1 MFPFSHDPLSNVV
14 VAGAFVALTA
24 VSIPARAD
32 DLVQNLG
39 PVGPHQPILTTVGS
53 KRVIAFYT
61 PGSDRCSL
69 HAVVWDNTGPAGSL
83 AARVRISLEPGQIV
97 QIDTAQDGSL
107 KTLNLGCGDNADKLA
122 ILDSD
127 SPVASDTTIQ
137 PKGQPLKAS
146 VSGF

>member
-1 MFPFSHDPLSNVV
+1 MFSHDRLSKVV

-32 DLVQNLG
+32 DLLQNLG

-53 KRVIAFYT
+53 KRVIAFYM

-107 KTLNLGCGDNADKLA
+107 KTLNLGCSDNADKLA

>member
-1 MFPFSHDPLSNVV
+1 MLSRVQLLKFAVGGLVV
-14 VAGAFVALTA
+14 LSSLGT
-24 VSIPARAD
+24 PARAD

-39 PVGPHQPILTTVGS
+39 PVGPHQPILTTIGS
-53 KRVIAFYT
+53 KRVIAFYM

-69 HAVVWDNTGPAGSL
+69 NAVVWDNTGPDAGSL

-107 KTLNLGCGDNADKLA
+107 KTLNLGCGDNAEKLA
-122 ILDSD
+122 ILESD
-127 SPVASDTTIQ
+127 SAVASGVTIQ
-137 PKGQPLKAS
+137 PKGPPQKAS

>member
-1 MFPFSHDPLSNVV
+1 MLSRVQLLKFAVGGLVV
-14 VAGAFVALTA
+14 LSSLGT
-24 VSIPARAD
+24 PARAD

-39 PVGPHQPILTTVGS
+39 PVGPHQPILATVGN
-53 KRVIAFYT
+53 KRVIAFYM

-69 HAVVWDNTGPAGSL
+69 HAVVWDTTGPDAGSL

-97 QIDTAQDGSL
+97 RIDTAQDGSL
-107 KTLNLGCGDNADKLA
+107 KTLNLGCGDNAEKLA

-127 SPVASDTTIQ
+127 SAAASDTTIQ

>member
-1 MFPFSHDPLSNVV
+1 MFSHDRLSKVV

-97 QIDTAQDGSL
+97 RIDTAQDGSL
-107 KTLNLGCGDNADKLA
+107 KTLNLGCGDNAEKLA

-127 SPVASDTTIQ
+127 SAAASDTTIQ

>member
-1 MFPFSHDPLSNVV
+1 MLSRVQLLKFAVGGLVV
-14 VAGAFVALTA
+14 LSSLGT
-24 VSIPARAD
+24 PARAD

-39 PVGPHQPILTTVGS
+39 PVGPHQPILATVGN
-53 KRVIAFYT
+53 KRVIAFYM

-69 HAVVWDNTGPAGSL
+69 HAVVWDTTGPDAGSL

-97 QIDTAQDGSL
+97 RIDTAQDGSL
-107 KTLNLGCGDNADKLA
+107 KTLNLGCGDNAEKLA

-127 SPVASDTTIQ
+127 STAASDTTIQ

>member
-1 MFPFSHDPLSNVV
+1 MLSRVQLLKFAVGGLVV
-14 VAGAFVALTA
+14 LSSLGT
-24 VSIPARAD
+24 PARAD

-39 PVGPHQPILTTVGS
+39 PVGPHQPILATVGN
-53 KRVIAFYT
+53 KRVIAFYM

-69 HAVVWDNTGPAGSL
+69 HAVVWDTTGPDAGSL

-97 QIDTAQDGSL
+97 RIDTAQDGSL
-107 KTLNLGCGDNADKLA
+107 NTLNLGCGDNAEKLA

-127 SPVASDTTIQ
+127 SAAASDTTIQ

>member
-1 MFPFSHDPLSNVV
+1 MFSHDRLSKVI
-14 VAGAFVALTA
+14 VAGAFVALMA

-97 QIDTAQDGSL
+97 EIDTAQDGSF
-107 KTLNLGCGDNADKLA
+107 NFSVLGAVTMLTSLQFSTRIAQLPPTPRSSQSN
-122 ILDSD
+122 
-127 SPVASDTTIQ
+127 P
-137 PKGQPLKAS
+137 
-146 VSGF
+146 

>member
-1 MFPFSHDPLSNVV
+1 MLSRVQLLKFAVGGLVV
-14 VAGAFVALTA
+14 LSSLGT
-24 VSIPARAD
+24 PARGD

-39 PVGPHQPILTTVGS
+39 PVGPHQPILATVGN
-53 KRVIAFYT
+53 KRVIAFYM

-69 HAVVWDNTGPAGSL
+69 HAVVWDTTGPDAGSL

-97 QIDTAQDGSL
+97 RIDTAQDGSL
-107 KTLNLGCGDNADKLA
+107 KTLNLGCGDNAEKLA

-127 SPVASDTTIQ
+127 STAASDTTIQ

>member
-1 MFPFSHDPLSNVV
+1 MLSRVQLLKFAVGGLVV
-14 VAGAFVALTA
+14 LSSLGT
-24 VSIPARAD
+24 PARAD
-32 DLVQNLG
+32 DLVQNSG
-39 PVGPHQPILTTVGS
+39 PVGPHQPILATVGN
-53 KRVIAFYT
+53 KRVIAFYM

-69 HAVVWDNTGPAGSL
+69 HAVVWDTTGPDAGSL

-137 PKGQPLKAS
+137 PPGQSIKANA
-146 VSGF
+146 SGF

>member
-1 MFPFSHDPLSNVV
+1 MLSCVQLLKFAVGGLVV
-14 VAGAFVALTA
+14 LSSLGT
-24 VSIPARAD
+24 PARAD

-39 PVGPHQPILTTVGS
+39 PVGPHQPILATVGN
-53 KRVIAFYT
+53 KRVIAFYM

-69 HAVVWDNTGPAGSL
+69 HAVVWDTTGPDAGSL

-97 QIDTAQDGSL
+97 RIDTAQDGSL
-107 KTLNLGCGDNADKLA
+107 KTLNLGCGDNAEKLA

-127 SPVASDTTIQ
+127 SAAASDTTIQ

>member
-1 MFPFSHDPLSNVV
+1 MLSRVQLLKFAVGGLVV
-14 VAGAFVALTA
+14 LSSLGT
-24 VSIPARAD
+24 PARAD

-39 PVGPHQPILTTVGS
+39 PVGPHQPILATVGN
-53 KRVIAFYT
+53 KRVIAFYM

-69 HAVVWDNTGPAGSL
+69 HAVVWDTTGPDAGSL

-97 QIDTAQDGSL
+97 RIDTAQDGIL
-107 KTLNLGCGDNADKLA
+107 KTLNLGCGDNAEKLA

-127 SPVASDTTIQ
+127 SAAASDTTIQ

>member
-1 MFPFSHDPLSNVV
+1 M
-14 VAGAFVALTA
+14 
-24 VSIPARAD
+24 
-32 DLVQNLG
+32 
-39 PVGPHQPILTTVGS
+39 
-53 KRVIAFYT
+53 

-69 HAVVWDNTGPAGSL
+69 HAVVWDTTGPDAGSL

-97 QIDTAQDGSL
+97 RIDTAQDGSL
-107 KTLNLGCGDNADKLA
+107 KTLNLGCGDNAEKLA

-127 SPVASDTTIQ
+127 SAAASDTTIQ

>member
-1 MFPFSHDPLSNVV
+1 MLSRVQLLKFAVGGLVV
-14 VAGAFVALTA
+14 LSSLGT
-24 VSIPARAD
+24 PARAD

-39 PVGPHQPILTTVGS
+39 PVGPHQPILATVGN
-53 KRVIAFYT
+53 KRVIAFYM

-69 HAVVWDNTGPAGSL
+69 HAVVWDTTGPDAGSL
-83 AARVRISLEPGQIV
+83 AARVQISLEPGQIV
-97 QIDTAQDGSL
+97 RIDTAQDGSL
-107 KTLNLGCGDNADKLA
+107 KTLNLGCGDNAEKLA

-127 SPVASDTTIQ
+127 SAAASDTTIQ

>member
-1 MFPFSHDPLSNVV
+1 MPMICSRIWDRSGLTSPFSPRL
-14 VAGAFVALTA
+14 A
-24 VSIPARAD
+24 
-32 DLVQNLG
+32 
-39 PVGPHQPILTTVGS
+39 S

-107 KTLNLGCGDNADKLA
+107 KTSDLGA
-122 ILDSD
+122 
-127 SPVASDTTIQ
+127 VTM
-137 PKGQPLKAS
+137 LKS
-146 VSGF
+146 LQF

>member
-1 MFPFSHDPLSNVV
+1 MLSRVQLLKFAVGGLVV
-14 VAGAFVALTA
+14 LSSLGT
-24 VSIPARAD
+24 PARAD

-39 PVGPHQPILTTVGS
+39 PVGPHQPILATVGN
-53 KRVIAFYT
+53 KRVIAFYM

-69 HAVVWDNTGPAGSL
+69 HAVVWDTTGPDAGSL

-97 QIDTAQDGSL
+97 RIDTAQDGLL
-107 KTLNLGCGDNADKLA
+107 KTLNLGCGDNAEKLA

-127 SPVASDTTIQ
+127 SAAASDTTIQ

>member
-1 MFPFSHDPLSNVV
+1 MLSRVQLLKFAVGGLVV
-14 VAGAFVALTA
+14 LSSLGT
-24 VSIPARAD
+24 PARAD

-39 PVGPHQPILTTVGS
+39 PVGPHQPILATVGN
-53 KRVIAFYT
+53 KRVIAFYV

-69 HAVVWDNTGPAGSL
+69 HAVVWDNTGPDAGSL

-107 KTLNLGCGDNADKLA
+107 KTLNLGCGDNAEKLA
-122 ILDSD
+122 ILESD
-127 SPVASDTTIQ
+127 STVASGVTIQ